1 MEKER
6 NDKMLRPNSYIN
18 KERIIKLIQDKI
30 DEGYEIIEKT
40 TLENKEIGRMFM
52 DMFELDKTLD
62 QIEQEDNFDKEMS
75 QKDKD
80 EIQKALSKNKGVDIN
95 E

>member
-18 KERIIKLIQDKI
+18 KERIINLIRNKI

-62 QIEQEDNFDKEMS
+62 QIEQEDNFDKEME
-75 QKDKD
+75 KE
-80 EIQKALSKNKGVDIN
+80 EIQKALSKNKEV
-95 E
+95 EVER

>member
-1 MEKER
+1 
-6 NDKMLRPNSYIN
+6 MLRPDSYIN
-18 KERIIKLIQDKI
+18 KERIVKLIKEKI

-40 TLENKEIGRMFM
+40 NLENKEIGRMFM

-75 QKDKD
+75 EKDKE
-80 EIQKALSKNKGVDIN
+80 EIKKALSKNKEV
-95 E
+95 EVER

>member
-1 MEKER
+1 
-6 NDKMLRPNSYIN
+6 MLRPNSYIN

-62 QIEQEDNFDKEMS
+62 QIEQEDNFDKEME
-75 QKDKD
+75 KD
-80 EIQKALSKNKGVDIN
+80 EIQKALSKNKEV
-95 E
+95 EVER

>member
-1 MEKER
+1 
-6 NDKMLRPNSYIN
+6 MLRPNSYID

-40 TLENKEIGRMFM
+40 NLENKEIGRMFM

-75 QKDKD
+75 EKDKE
-80 EIQKALSKNKGVDIN
+80 EIQKALSKNKEV
-95 E
+95 EVER

>member
-1 MEKER
+1 
-6 NDKMLRPNSYIN
+6 MLRPNSYIN

-30 DEGYEIIEKT
+30 DEGYDIIEKT

-62 QIEQEDNFDKEMS
+62 QIEQEDNFDKEME
-75 QKDKD
+75 KE
-80 EIQKALSKNKGVDIN
+80 EIQKALSKNKEV
-95 E
+95 EVER

>member
-30 DEGYEIIEKT
+30 DEGYDIIEKT

-75 QKDKD
+75 EKDKE
-80 EIQKALSKNKGVDIN
+80 EIQKALSKNKEV
-95 E
+95 EVER

>member
-1 MEKER
+1 
-6 NDKMLRPNSYIN
+6 MLRPDSYID
-18 KERIIKLIQDKI
+18 KERIVKLIKEKI

-40 TLENKEIGRMFM
+40 NLENKEIGRMFM

-75 QKDKD
+75 EKDKE
-80 EIQKALSKNKGVDIN
+80 EIKKALSKNKEV
-95 E
+95 EVER

>member
-1 MEKER
+1 
-6 NDKMLRPNSYIN
+6 MLRPNSYIN

-30 DEGYEIIEKT
+30 DEGYDIIEKT

-62 QIEQEDNFDKEMS
+62 QIEQEDNFDKEME
-75 QKDKD
+75 KD
-80 EIQKALSKNKGVDIN
+80 EIQKALSKNKEV
-95 E
+95 EVER

>member
-1 MEKER
+1 
-6 NDKMLRPNSYIN
+6 MLRPNSYIN
-18 KERIIKLIQDKI
+18 KERIINLIRNKI
-30 DEGYEIIEKT
+30 DEGYDIIEKT

-75 QKDKD
+75 EKDKE
-80 EIQKALSKNKGVDIN
+80 EIQKALSKNKEV
-95 E
+95 EVER

>member
-1 MEKER
+1 
-6 NDKMLRPNSYIN
+6 MLRPNSYIN
-18 KERIIKLIQDKI
+18 KERIVKLIKEKI
-30 DEGYEIIEKT
+30 DEGYDIIKKT
-40 TLENKEIGRMFM
+40 NLENKEIGRMFM

-62 QIEQEDNFDKEMS
+62 QIEQEDNFDKER
-75 QKDKD
+75 D

>member
-1 MEKER
+1 
-6 NDKMLRPNSYIN
+6 MLRPNSYIN
-18 KERIIKLIQDKI
+18 KERIINLIRNKI

-75 QKDKD
+75 EKDKE
-80 EIQKALSKNKGVDIN
+80 EIEKALSKNKEV
-95 E
+95 EVER